1 MMDRAKNL
9 SVCRRLI
16 VISILLLISFMPEQ
30 IDSALIQA
38 STGSNYQAV
47 SLRIAFCILVLTG
60 IYRNELLTLKV
71 DNVKILLNHQD
82 LLSPAGRKILKDR
95 EKDFMIMFL
104 IKEYN
109 DSYIF
114 SSDLEH
120 HKMLRRETL
129 TKAVNKI
136 MKKVSHQLLDK
147 PNITTSSF
155 RVGLV
160 FQILF
165 LRF

>member
-1 MMDRAKNL
+1 MTNKIY
-9 SVCRRLI
+9 SRLI
-16 VISILLLISFMPEQ
+16 M
-30 IDSALIQA
+30 A
-38 STGSNYQAV
+38 TKGSNYQGTR
-47 SLRIAFCILVLTG
+47 LRIAFCILVLTG
-60 IYRNELLTLKV
+60 IYLNQLLTLKV
-71 DNVKILLNHQD
+71 DKVKILLKHQD
-82 LLSPAGRKILKDR
+82 LLSPAGRKILNDR
-95 EKDFMIMFL
+95 SKDFMLMFL
-104 IKEYN
+104 IKESN

-155 RVGLV
+155 RVGYVKQLWKDPTDLEIV
-160 FQILF
+160 KQTIFEH
-165 LRF
+165 